1 MPLPA
6 RTLLDLP
13 VSTETIKYL
22 SEEEL
27 NRLTG
32 SFQAWFDQ
40 AQGKTRRIRG
50 RYWLVFLMARYTGA
64 RISEV
69 LKIARISEV
78 LKIDDTI
85 DIDFRGSRI
94 QLWTLK
100 RKKPFKRTVAVP
112 PIVTTEVATYLAE
125 WPTMRGMA
133 FGLARQNF
141 FTKLKTIGSQTGIS
155 KNKLHPHAL
164 RHSRAMEMVSANV
177 PLNIIQQVLGHSS
190 ILNTAV
196 YLQISGR
203 DAEQIM
209 RDRGLI

>member
-6 RTLLDLP
+6 RPLLDLP
-13 VSTETIKYL
+13 VSDETIKYL
-22 SEEEL
+22 SEKEL

-50 RYWLVFLMARYTGA
+50 RYWLVFLMARYTG
-64 RISEV
+64 
-69 LKIARISEV
+69 ARISEV

-125 WPTMRGMA
+125 WPNMRGMA

-155 KNKLHPHAL
+155 KDKLHPHAL

>member
-6 RTLLDLP
+6 RTLIDLP

-22 SEEEL
+22 SEKEL

-40 AQGKTRRIRG
+40 ARGKTRRIMG

-69 LKIARISEV
+69 LM
-78 LKIDDTI
+78 IDDTV

-125 WPTMRGMA
+125 WPNMRGMA

-155 KNKLHPHAL
+155 KDKLHPHVL

-177 PLNIIQQVLGHSS
+177 PLNVIQQVLGHSS

>member
-1 MPLPA
+1 VPLPA
-6 RTLLDLP
+6 RTLIDLP

-32 SFQAWFDQ
+32 FFQAWFDQ

-69 LKIARISEV
+69 LKI
-78 LKIDDTI
+78 DDTT

-112 PIVTTEVATYLAE
+112 PVVTTEVATYLAE
-125 WPTMRGMA
+125 WSNMRGMA

-155 KNKLHPHAL
+155 KDKLHPHVL

-177 PLNIIQQVLGHSS
+177 PLNVIQQVLGHSS

>member
-1 MPLPA
+1 MLLPA
-6 RTLLDLP
+6 RTLIDLP

-69 LKIARISEV
+69 LKI
-78 LKIDDTI
+78 DDTV

-112 PIVTTEVATYLAE
+112 PTVTTEVATYLAE
-125 WPTMRGMA
+125 WPNMRGVV

-155 KNKLHPHAL
+155 KNKLHPHVL

-177 PLNIIQQVLGHSS
+177 PLNVIQQVLGHSS

-203 DAEQIM
+203 DAGQIM

>member
-6 RTLLDLP
+6 RTLIDLP

-22 SEEEL
+22 SEKEL

-69 LKIARISEV
+69 LM
-78 LKIDDTI
+78 IDDTT
-85 DIDFRGSRI
+85 DIAFRESRI

-125 WPTMRGMA
+125 WPNMRGVA

-155 KNKLHPHAL
+155 KDKLHPHVL
-164 RHSRAMEMVSANV
+164 RHSRAMEMVSVNV
-177 PLNIIQQVLGHSS
+177 PLNVIQQVLGHSS

>member
-1 MPLPA
+1 MQLPA
-6 RTLLDLP
+6 RTLIDLP
-13 VSTETIKYL
+13 VSIETIKYL
-22 SEEEL
+22 SEKEL

-50 RYWLVFLMARYTGA
+50 RYWLVFLVARYTG
-64 RISEV
+64 
-69 LKIARISEV
+69 ARISEV

-133 FGLARQNF
+133 FSLARQNF

-155 KNKLHPHAL
+155 KDKLHPHAL

>member
-6 RTLLDLP
+6 RTLIDLP

-40 AQGKTRRIRG
+40 ARGKTRHIRG

-69 LKIARISEV
+69 LKI
-78 LKIDDTI
+78 DDTT

-125 WPTMRGMA
+125 WPNMRGVA

-155 KNKLHPHAL
+155 KDKLHPHVL

-177 PLNIIQQVLGHSS
+177 PLNVIQQVLGHSS

-203 DAEQIM
+203 DAEQTL

>member
-6 RTLLDLP
+6 RTLIDLP
-13 VSTETIKYL
+13 VSAETIKYL
-22 SEEEL
+22 SEKEL

-50 RYWLVFLMARYTGA
+50 RYWLVFLMARYTG
-64 RISEV
+64 
-69 LKIARISEV
+69 ARISEV

-125 WPTMRGMA
+125 WPNMRGMA

-141 FTKLKTIGSQTGIS
+141 FTKLKTIGTQTGIS
-155 KNKLHPHAL
+155 KDKLHPHAL

>member
-1 MPLPA
+1 
-6 RTLLDLP
+6 
-13 VSTETIKYL
+13 IKYL

-32 SFQAWFDQ
+32 SFQAWFDRT
-40 AQGKTRRIRG
+40 QGKTRRIRG
-50 RYWLVFLMARYTGA
+50 RYWLVFLMARYTG
-64 RISEV
+64 
-69 LKIARISEV
+69 ARISEV

>member
-1 MPLPA
+1 MSLPV
-6 RTLLDLP
+6 RTLIDLP

-22 SEEEL
+22 SEKEL

-32 SFQAWFDQ
+32 SFQTRFDQ

-69 LKIARISEV
+69 LM
-78 LKIDDTI
+78 IDDTT

-125 WPTMRGMA
+125 WPTMRGLA

-155 KNKLHPHAL
+155 KDKLHPHAL

>member
-6 RTLLDLP
+6 RTLIDLP

-40 AQGKTRRIRG
+40 ARGKTRHIRG

-69 LKIARISEV
+69 LKI
-78 LKIDDTI
+78 DDTT

-125 WPTMRGMA
+125 WPNMRGVA

-155 KNKLHPHAL
+155 KDKLHPHVL

-177 PLNIIQQVLGHSS
+177 PLNVIQQVLGHSS

>member
-6 RTLLDLP
+6 RTLIDLP

-22 SEEEL
+22 SEKEM

-50 RYWLVFLMARYTGA
+50 RYWLVFLVARYTGA

-69 LKIARISEV
+69 LK
-78 LKIDDTI
+78 LDDTT

-94 QLWTLK
+94 HLWTLK
-100 RKKPFKRTVAVP
+100 RKRPFKRTVAVP

-125 WPTMRGMA
+125 WPNMRGMA

-141 FTKLKTIGSQTGIS
+141 FTKLKTIGTQTGIS
-155 KNKLHPHAL
+155 KDKLHPHVL

-177 PLNIIQQVLGHSS
+177 PLNVIQQILGHSS

>member
-6 RTLLDLP
+6 RTLINLP

-32 SFQAWFDQ
+32 SFQTWFDQ
-40 AQGKTRRIRG
+40 AHGKTRRIRG
-50 RYWLVFLMARYTGA
+50 RYWLVFLIARYTGA

-69 LKIARISEV
+69 LMIN
-78 LKIDDTI
+78 DTT
-85 DIDFRGSRI
+85 DIDFRGSRV
-94 QLWTLK
+94 QLRTLK

-112 PIVTTEVATYLAE
+112 PIVSTEVATYLAE
-125 WPTMRGMA
+125 WPNMRGMV

-141 FTKLKTIGSQTGIS
+141 FTKLKTIGSQTDIS
-155 KNKLHPHAL
+155 KDKLHPHAL

-177 PLNIIQQVLGHSS
+177 PLNVIQQVLGHSS

-203 DAEQIM
+203 DAEQSM

>member
-1 MPLPA
+1 MSLPA

-13 VSTETIKYL
+13 VSAETIKYL

-69 LKIARISEV
+69 LM
-78 LKIDDTI
+78 IDDTI

-94 QLWTLK
+94 QIWTLK

-112 PIVTTEVATYLAE
+112 PVVTTEVATYLAE
-125 WPTMRGMA
+125 WPNMRGMA

-141 FTKLKTIGSQTGIS
+141 FTKLKTTGSQTGIS
-155 KNKLHPHAL
+155 KDKLHPHAL

>member
-13 VSTETIKYL
+13 VSIETIKYL
-22 SEEEL
+22 SEKEL
-27 NRLTG
+27 NNLTG
-32 SFQAWFDQ
+32 SFQVWFDQ

-50 RYWLVFLMARYTGA
+50 RYWLVFLMARYTG
-64 RISEV
+64 
-69 LKIARISEV
+69 ARISEV

-112 PIVTTEVATYLAE
+112 PVVTTEVATYLAE
-125 WPTMRGMA
+125 WPNMRGLA

-155 KNKLHPHAL
+155 KNKLHPHVL

-177 PLNIIQQVLGHSS
+177 PLNVIQQVLGHSS